1 MNTIPTG
8 ADYSGYFNIKYKE
21 ITGLSLEIIID
32 GEVYPF
38 TF

>member
-1 MNTIPTG
+1 MNTVPSG
-8 ADYSGYFNIKYKE
+8 ADYSGYFNIKYKK
-21 ITGLSLEIIID
+21 ITRMSLEIIID